1 MRVIWDFKGGLEM
14 YMKEWRK
21 SRDCKTGREEGLG
34 LGSVFGI
41 QFWAQFL
48 DSVLGSVFG
57 LSFGLS
63 FRIQFWAQFLE
74 SVLGSV
80 FGISFIRLT
89 I

>member
-41 QFWAQFL
+41 QFWAYFWT
-48 DSVLGSVFG
+48 
-57 LSFGLS
+57 
-63 FRIQFWAQFLE
+63 QFWAQFSD

-80 FGISFIRLT
+80 FGISFVRLT